1 MTSFEAQAEALNE
14 AKRKAVAEDP
24 DGDDVS
30 EAELEA
36 TKLAYLMEKRRMLDE
51 ISKSSAEHLKLEQE
65 SDAHRLELAH
75 IASLESLNQTFEAKR
90 RMSKEALDKR
100 LASMKDKRKGELV
113 SQGLSEVEADAQVD
127 SEAKALVDAEMQA
140 LVNEEKTAKERVQSK
155 FSKLMDNLR
164 SQYQKSVDILHNG
177 VDAHIEKSTAD
188 IMSKLQAEKEQY
200 ITSQIENGVT
210 SEEATAKADAEFSVR
225 MEAQQRE
232 NDTLI
237 KLASDKLNDLL
248 SDNLE
253 VKARNI
259 RAEHEKKIVGLAAAQ
274 AKERDDATRALRNR
288 LEKRKAKRVDAL
300 EALGIDRSEAEAIA
314 AVEFSDID
322 HQVEAYD
329 AHFVDKQSDDFNSKA
344 DALAK

>member
-1 MTSFEAQAEALNE
+1 
-14 AKRKAVAEDP
+14 
-24 DGDDVS
+24 
-30 EAELEA
+30 
-36 TKLAYLMEKRRMLDE
+36 MEKRRMLDE

-75 IASLESLNQTFEAKR
+75 IASLESLNQTFDAKR